1 LQQYGLSELQQRY
14 LKILEEKEIAG
25 LKTIATIL
33 NVDEKVVEKDIE
45 PLLINL

>member
-1 LQQYGLSELQQRY
+1 MEN
-14 LKILEEKEIAG
+14 ILEEKEIAG

>member
-1 LQQYGLSELQQRY
+1 
-14 LKILEEKEIAG
+14 

-45 PLLINL
+45 PLLINLWIIEKTTKWRKLLKKLA